1 MAHKR
6 PTIADVARAADVSI
20 GTVSNAINYPEK
32 VRPETMARIEA
43 AIARLN
49 YRPSA
54 LARFLPT
61 GAAARR
67 PAGHLHLPRLIS
79 VGYISVDYV
88 CRVGVLPHRDDR
100 ITAEHI
106 EKAL

>member
-6 PTIADVARAADVSI
+6 PTISDVARVADVSI
-20 GTVSNAINYPEK
+20 GTVSNAINSPEK
-32 VRPETMARIEA
+32 VRPGTLARIEA

-54 LARFLPT
+54 VARFLP
-61 GAAARR
+61 AAATVRR
-67 PAGHLHLPRLIS
+67 SADRLRLPRLIS

-88 CRVGVLPHRDDR
+88 CRVSVLPHRDDR
-100 ITAEHI
+100 VTAEH
-106 EKAL
+106 